1 MPLAERAGGI
11 FVLSA
16 GGCAYL
22 FLIVGS
28 NDGGKR
34 CGENGFGIA
43 IPVVKWLSVCGCWW
57 PV

>member
-16 GGCAYL
+16 GECAYL
-22 FLIVGS
+22 FLIAGS

-43 IPVVKWLSVCGCWW
+43 IPVVKWLFVCGC
-57 PV
+57 